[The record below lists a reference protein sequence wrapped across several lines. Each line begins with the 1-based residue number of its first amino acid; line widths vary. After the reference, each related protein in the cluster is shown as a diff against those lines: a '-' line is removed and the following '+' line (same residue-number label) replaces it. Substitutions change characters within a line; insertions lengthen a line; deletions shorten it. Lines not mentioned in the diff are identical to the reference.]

1 MSEIFSSNEMRMVTT
16 SLYSSDL
23 GSDGDEMVTLILGRR
38 YTNRETER
46 DNLSDSVGVVRN
58 PAADVRCPE
67 LAYTLGWH
75 DRTVQN

>member
-1 MSEIFSSNEMRMVTT
+1 
-16 SLYSSDL
+16 
-23 GSDGDEMVTLILGRR
+23 
-38 YTNRETER
+38 
-46 DNLSDSVGVVRN
+46 VRN